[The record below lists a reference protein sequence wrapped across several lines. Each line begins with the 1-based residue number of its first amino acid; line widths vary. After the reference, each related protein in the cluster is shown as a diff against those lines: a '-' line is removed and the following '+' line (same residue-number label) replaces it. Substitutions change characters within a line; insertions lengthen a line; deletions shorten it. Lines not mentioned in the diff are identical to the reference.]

1 MVGYLAYL
9 RLVDGFEK
17 FLFMSIEELNVHAQK
32 YSQTAKKG
40 FGLWVD
46 NFNAMAEKTVLKL
59 LLMKW
64 APLATSDT
72 LARAGQMDEAVI
84 RTQTGV
90 DGTEELIPDYVDNT
104 PSDQPTEVVEE
115 GDKPAPTNDAAAV
128 KAAMK
133 KTIK

>member
-1 MVGYLAYL
+1 
-9 RLVDGFEK
+9 
-17 FLFMSIEELNVHAQK
+17 
-32 YSQTAKKG
+32 
-40 FGLWVD
+40 
-46 NFNAMAEKTVLKL
+46 
-59 LLMKW
+59 
-64 APLATSDT
+64 
-72 LARAGQMDEAVI
+72 MDEAVI

-115 GDKPAPTNDAAAV
+115 GDQPAPTNDAAAV